1 MIVEPSDKPETVAA
15 IDPTP
20 LYRRPAVYRLVIVA
34 LLAEI
39 GYAVLNLSAMGPYLK
54 VDRQIGEDMF
64 SLILSAYLL
73 SEAIAKSPMGHL
85 ADRYGRRFF
94 MSVGPLLSVG
104 TAILSISLP
113 SGNGPLI
120 ILAFVLLRIVD
131 GIGAGM
137 LWPAAFATI
146 SEAVADD
153 ERQQAMSYLNLCYI
167 LGIALAL
174 PIGGAINDI
183 TGHKA
188 ASFWLAAVLFAGV
201 SIAAYR
207 LVPNTTGTSGST
219 DAAHGEGLN
228 WKDLSN
234 AIKKNPTYVT
244 LALFTFMGVGAPMP
258 VIKTF
263 PMEEFGLSESAIGAL
278 VFPAAIAMAVLSVP
292 MTKLGE
298 RIGRV
303 RSVHWGIGLCTL
315 GLFTIASGMLIP
327 FLRAPWVLAIGGI
340 PAGVGFLLA
349 IPAWYAAVSDLD
361 PQNRGVNIGMIMTC
375 QGLGAIVGAI
385 VAGFMGKHTPAVSL
399 RLGLHHDFAI
409 QVGLYMPFACSAVFV
424 MVGWL
429 LSLKILRVEPPTNA
443 PLQPS

>member
-1 MIVEPSDKPETVAA
+1 MIVEERDKPETVAA
-15 IDPTP
+15 TPPIP

-39 GYAVLNLSAMGPYLK
+39 GYAVLNISAMGPYLK

-73 SEAIAKSPMGHL
+73 SEAISKSPMGHL

-104 TAILSISLP
+104 TALLSIALP

-120 ILAFVLLRIVD
+120 IIAFVLLRIVD

-146 SEAVADD
+146 SDSVADD

-174 PIGGAINDI
+174 PIGGAVNDL
-183 TGHKA
+183 TGHKS
-188 ASFWLAAVLFAGV
+188 ASFWLAAGLFACV
-201 SIAAYR
+201 SVAAYK
-207 LVPNTTGTSGST
+207 LVPQTVGSSGPGSA
-219 DAAHGEGLN
+219 AAHGEGLN
-228 WKDLSN
+228 WNDLFN
-234 AIKKNPTYVT
+234 AVRRNPTYVI
-244 LALFTFMGVGAPMP
+244 LALATFMGVGAPMP

-263 PMEEFGLSESAIGAL
+263 PMDQFGLSETAIGAL

-315 GLFTIASGMLIP
+315 GLFTIASGMFIP

-349 IPAWYAAVSDLD
+349 IPAWYAAVSDID
-361 PQNRGVNIGMIMTC
+361 PQNRGINIGMVMTC
-375 QGLGAIVGAI
+375 QGMGAIVGAI
-385 VAGFMGKHTPAVSL
+385 VGGFMGKHTL
-399 RLGLHHDFAI
+399 QLGI
-409 QVGLYMPFACSAVFV
+409 
-424 MVGWL
+424 
-429 LSLKILRVEPPTNA
+429 
-443 PLQPS
+443 

>member
-1 MIVEPSDKPETVAA
+1 MIVEERDKPETVAA
-15 IDPTP
+15 PPIP

-39 GYAVLNLSAMGPYLK
+39 GYAVLNVSAMGPYLK
-54 VDRQIGEDMF
+54 VERGIGEDMF

-73 SEAIAKSPMGHL
+73 SEAISKSPMGHL

-94 MSVGPLLSVG
+94 MSFGPLMSVG
-104 TAILSISLP
+104 TALLSIALP
-113 SGNGPLI
+113 AGNGPWI
-120 ILAFVLLRIVD
+120 VFAFVLLRIVD

-146 SEAVADD
+146 SDSVADD

-174 PIGGAINDI
+174 PIGGAVNDL

-188 ASFWLAAVLFAGV
+188 ASFWLAAGLFACV
-201 SIAAYR
+201 SLAAYK
-207 LVPNTTGTSGST
+207 LVPQTAGTSGPGS
-219 DAAHGEGLN
+219 AAHGESLN
-228 WKDLSN
+228 WNDLFN
-234 AIKKNPTYVT
+234 AVKKNPTYVI
-244 LALFTFMGVGAPMP
+244 LALATFMGVGAPMP

-263 PMEEFGLSESAIGAL
+263 PTEEFGLSETAIGAL
-278 VFPAAIAMAVLSVP
+278 VFPAAISMAVLSVP

-315 GLFTIASGMLIP
+315 GLFTIASGMFLP
-327 FLRAPWVLAIGGI
+327 FMRSPLVLALGGI

-349 IPAWYAAVSDLD
+349 IPAWYAAVSDID
-361 PQNRGVNIGMIMTC
+361 PQNRGINIGMIMTC
-375 QGLGAIVGAI
+375 QGMGAIVGAI
-385 VAGFMGKHTPAVSL
+385 VGGFMGKHTH
-399 RLGLHHDFAI
+399 RLGVALGLGREF
-409 QVGLYMPFACSAVFV
+409 GLYMPFACSAVFV
-424 MVGWL
+424 MIGWL
-429 LSLKILRVEPPTNA
+429 LSLKILHVERVANPE
-443 PLQPS
+443 